1 MQRENIRH
9 VEEWAR
15 PRTVVLLTL
24 LLLAALWAVV
34 IASLVFARDD
44 SIAAAGISL
53 QRLTHALEQQTRQQ
67 FRLLDTV
74 LAASENWLQDHP
86 AGDPHRDSGLRRL
99 VDSLRDSSGDFFDI
113 RLLAAGTDPALQASP
128 AGSDRS
134 ERQPGGSRLAFGRPT
149 TDPAT
154 ARVHLP
160 VVRPVNNRHANG
172 LQMVAMV
179 DLQALSHGYDAERL
193 RPGGA
198 IALLSPDG
206 TVLAQA
212 AEDRQ
217 LVHSL
222 AGGHLFSRH
231 LPQRSRAFV
240 VLDERAGKHPRLLAS
255 YSSLPDFPLVVI
267 VLEDYDV
274 ALAGWQRQGLWTILL
289 ALGVTIPL
297 TVVAWRSLRLLRTLA
312 EHSVQLQEL
321 AISDQLTGVSSRQH
335 FVATLADELALRQRR
350 HLPLAVMLLDIDF
363 FRRINDGYGHAVG
376 DQVLLAVAQAAKGAL
391 RQRDLL
397 ARFGGG
403 QFAVLLPDTE
413 IAEALL
419 VADRIRALIGEIA
432 IPTED
437 GIVRFSVSV
446 GASEAT
452 ASDRSTDDLLKRAA
466 QALQSAAAAGHDRV
480 VAARS
485 TSEPSPDPA
494 TTGRR

>member
-231 LPQRSRAFV
+231 LPQAVARVRRSRRTRRQASAAVGELLF
-240 VLDERAGKHPRLLAS
+240 AARLPA
-255 YSSLPDFPLVVI
+255 
-267 VLEDYDV
+267 
-274 ALAGWQRQGLWTILL
+274 
-289 ALGVTIPL
+289 
-297 TVVAWRSLRLLRTLA
+297 
-312 EHSVQLQEL
+312 
-321 AISDQLTGVSSRQH
+321 
-335 FVATLADELALRQRR
+335 RR
-350 HLPLAVMLLDIDF
+350 HRSRGLRCRA
-363 FRRINDGYGHAVG
+363 RR
-376 DQVLLAVAQAAKGAL
+376 L
-391 RQRDLL
+391 
-397 ARFGGG
+397 
-403 QFAVLLPDTE
+403 
-413 IAEALL
+413 
-419 VADRIRALIGEIA
+419 
-432 IPTED
+432 
-437 GIVRFSVSV
+437 
-446 GASEAT
+446 
-452 ASDRSTDDLLKRAA
+452 
-466 QALQSAAAAGHDRV
+466 
-480 VAARS
+480 
-485 TSEPSPDPA
+485 A
-494 TTGRR
+494 TTGLVDHSAGPGGDDPADRGCLAIVAPAARARRAQRTAAGACDLGPAYRRQQPTALRRHASR